1 MGWGNHHKN
10 QKENYRMPSYWFI
23 IIIIIIIL
31 FCVIHFI
38 QSSWKVGE
46 GMRSDHLT
54 WRHTCVVLDFEE
66 GLHAFFYKYCLHI
79 VILLSY
85 KFAPQWHLYMLSLY
99 YCHDAFP
106 CPGRV
111 AMWENG
117 KKYFEKTDIADLPA
131 TYKRNRKEIDIV
143 SAGLVGR
150 IRIMLLIIRSMFFMQ
165 WPSNVHIYI
174 GARIRQGQHPWCQS
188 MARYNN
194 INQ

>member
-1 MGWGNHHKN
+1 
-10 QKENYRMPSYWFI
+10 
-23 IIIIIIIL
+23 
-31 FCVIHFI
+31 
-38 QSSWKVGE
+38 
-46 GMRSDHLT
+46 
-54 WRHTCVVLDFEE
+54 
-66 GLHAFFYKYCLHI
+66 
-79 VILLSY
+79 
-85 KFAPQWHLYMLSLY
+85 MLSFTNIVSTLLY
-99 YCHDAFP
+99 CCHISLHHSVTYTCCHDAFP

-174 GARIRQGQHPWCQS
+174 GARIRQGQHP
-188 MARYNN
+188 
-194 INQ
+194 

>member
-1 MGWGNHHKN
+1 MIYYYHYFILCDPLYTVKLKGWGGNEK
-10 QKENYRMPSYWFI
+10 R
-23 IIIIIIIL
+23 
-31 FCVIHFI
+31 
-38 QSSWKVGE
+38 SSDLATYL
-46 GMRSDHLT
+46 RSPWL
-54 WRHTCVVLDFEE
+54 WRRSSMKT
-66 GLHAFFYKYCLHI
+66 LHAFFYKYCLHI

-143 SAGLVGR
+143 SAGLVRR
-150 IRIMLLIIRSMFFMQ
+150 IRMMLLIIRSMFFMR

-188 MARYNN
+188 MARYNI
-194 INQ
+194 INQHQNNEN